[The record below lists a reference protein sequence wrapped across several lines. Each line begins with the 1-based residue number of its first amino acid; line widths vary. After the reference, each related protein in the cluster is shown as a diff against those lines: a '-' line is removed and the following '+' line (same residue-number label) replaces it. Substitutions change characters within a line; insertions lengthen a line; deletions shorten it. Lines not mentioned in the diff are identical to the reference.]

1 MTRAE
6 TDPVGQVIRLQG
18 KVIQLRNIDAGA
30 VVGYGATWRAPTAR
44 RIATVSVGYADGF
57 LRGLSNHSLAYFG
70 DTPLALVGIVS
81 MDTIT
86 LDVSDVPDDQ
96 LQPGGLVELIGDRH
110 PVDALAEEAGT
121 IGYEILTSLGGRYF
135 RDYLGA

>member
-1 MTRAE
+1 M
-6 TDPVGQVIRLQG
+6 
-18 KVIQLRNIDAGA
+18 
-30 VVGYGATWRAPTAR
+30 
-44 RIATVSVGYADGF
+44 SVGYADGF

-96 LQPGGLVELIGDRH
+96 LQPGGLVELIGDGILSMPWPRR
-110 PVDALAEEAGT
+110 PEPLAT
-121 IGYEILTSLGGRYF
+121 RS
-135 RDYLGA
+135 